1 LVVIIKEGKL
11 ESIMILG
18 NISENSP
25 KGQAYKKPLI
35 TTNSINNIGKEEE
48 EELAVATVALPPVV
62 IARNEAVKNVDQ
74 RYYLTAAFQKK
85 QPSSHQL

>member
-1 LVVIIKEGKL
+1 
-11 ESIMILG
+11 
-18 NISENSP
+18 
-25 KGQAYKKPLI
+25 
-35 TTNSINNIGKEEE
+35 
-48 EELAVATVALPPVV
+48 LAVATVALPPVV